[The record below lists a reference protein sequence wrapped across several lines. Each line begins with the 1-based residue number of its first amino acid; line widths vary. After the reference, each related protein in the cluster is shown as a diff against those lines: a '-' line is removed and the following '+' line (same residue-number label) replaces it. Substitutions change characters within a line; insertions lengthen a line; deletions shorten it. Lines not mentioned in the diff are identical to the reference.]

1 MSETSETRG
10 AAGARWA
17 GGEMAGA
24 FSSESEPKQDSDA
37 APENDAQGGL
47 ERDSRTAFSRKL
59 RALLLGRS
67 RAVMVGVGVVCVGVV
82 LAAWLV
88 DEGEVV
94 RLLTI
99 DAQLHQQETEVWIV
113 DLDSGSYLRSSAPDS
128 AWVAR
133 LRANPV
139 VDLIRH
145 GSQRQY
151 RAVFVDDEAIR
162 EELNRAMER
171 KYGFADRLWG
181 RMRDRSSA
189 IAIRLQSLDVQGD
202 ALAND

>member
-1 MSETSETRG
+1 
-10 AAGARWA
+10 
-17 GGEMAGA
+17 MAGA

-37 APENDAQGGL
+37 AVESDAEGEL

-67 RAVMVGVGVVCVGVV
+67 RVVMIGLGVVCVGVV

-99 DAQLHQQETEVWIV
+99 DAQLHEHETDVWIV
-113 DLDSGSYLRSSAPDS
+113 DLASGSYLRSSAPDS
-128 AWVAR
+128 AWLAR

-139 VDLIRH
+139 VNLIRN
-145 GSQRQY
+145 GSKRQY
-151 RAVFVDDEAIR
+151 RAVFVDDEAVR

-189 IAIRLQSLDVQGD
+189 IPIRLQSLDVQGD